1 MYISYNVLEVYMQCY
16 RNTLKLIWHLPYHQ
30 SMLPT
35 CSNAPPNLKE
45 KPQLPWE
52 EGEKGDQ
59 CRGNYMKKGPHLNAP
74 NP

>member
-1 MYISYNVLEVYMQCY
+1 MLQKYIEINLAPSIPPEHASHMQQC
-16 RNTLKLIWHLPYHQ
+16 T
-30 SMLPT
+30 T
-35 CSNAPPNLKE
+35 NLKE

-59 CRGNYMKKGPHLNAP
+59 CRGNYMKKGAHLNAP